1 MSYAMEM
8 FPTKISKAVF
18 ISAAMLA
25 NGQSTLDLFNQ
36 KVHFS
41 FLYFVFCSS
50 SSFLIAF
57 IIFFQLGSNDLMQ
70 QAQIFLYANGKKN
83 PPTAADFD
91 RSLLKKFIFNQSPP
105 KVNTNRTVTIRLITE
120 FNLSFWYRTL
130 HWHRYT

>member
-8 FPTKISKAVF
+8 FPTKISKTYSKAVF

-36 KVHFS
+36 K
-41 FLYFVFCSS
+41 
-50 SSFLIAF
+50 
-57 IIFFQLGSNDLMQ
+57 LGSNDLMQ

-105 KVNTNRTVTIRLITE
+105 KDIALASVYIRPIPFSPVGEKLHVFYIKTMEDYAVLVPLQEAMNTN
-120 FNLSFWYRTL
+120 
-130 HWHRYT
+130 